1 MSKLRESI
9 NAFIRC
15 AYVRDQYEGGG
26 KTAAD
31 ADEDSVKILNILTIY
46 MMRMTVQGIIGI
58 Q

>member
-1 MSKLRESI
+1 M
-9 NAFIRC
+9 FCVRC

-31 ADEDSVKILNILTIY
+31 ADEDSVKILSILTIY